1 MSRWW
6 RPVRWVLSAATL
18 CGVVACQ
25 EELFKDSFT
34 ASGASAERLHQ
45 MGTFEPLR
53 ETTETPQGV
62 EEAVAAM
69 SVDRMGGAAPPPRLA
84 MSLAECRA
92 SALRRNLDLR
102 VQLFSPSIAQANVG
116 VEMAKFE
123 SSVFVNYD
131 RNDQNIV
138 TNLLSGEGAAQDV
151 GEIGVNVPLVTGG
164 NLSVA
169 AESLMAN
176 QDLINDGVL
185 PGTQDAQG
193 GLQFSISQPLLRG
206 AGIEANTASIRVAK
220 LNSQIADARTKL
232 EAIRVLANVDR
243 AYWNLYAATAE
254 LTVRQQQYELAV
266 AQLELAR
273 RQVRAGQVAEVEVI
287 RAESGVGRTIE
298 NIILADN
305 AVRLRQR
312 DLKRILNDPNLPI
325 EGGTYVEATT
335 PPSPVSLRFD
345 PETMCAKASDNRME
359 MLELELQLS
368 IDATN
373 IDLAR
378 NQALPLFSVDYTYQ
392 YFGYG
397 TNVGNAWSSLGDADQ
412 YALGAGASIQLGNEA
427 AKNRIQAAIL
437 TRLQRLATRDARRL
451 SIRQEV
457 LNAMDNLENAWRRIL
472 AARMETALAGRTYE
486 AEKRQFDVGLRT
498 SIEVLDAATRL
509 GDAQSREVRAL
520 ASWQISLVDLAFAT
534 GTQLGQARIDW
545 SEVLPAP
552 SARDAVAGL
561 GGLGVNV
568 GGEEGNQPLSVSA
581 DPATESQLKAL
592 GMPQTGPPVEP
603 SVGLGVRPSD
613 KPMGPDRAPPA
624 PDLGVKPAPPV
635 TPSPRTAPIP
645 ESRPPSGP
653 ATSPQVPPAETPAA
667 PPAAPASAPPA
678 SPRPEPAPSG
688 G

>member
-1 MSRWW
+1 
-6 RPVRWVLSAATL
+6 
-18 CGVVACQ
+18 
-25 EELFKDSFT
+25 
-34 ASGASAERLHQ
+34 
-45 MGTFEPLR
+45 
-53 ETTETPQGV
+53 
-62 EEAVAAM
+62 
-69 SVDRMGGAAPPPRLA
+69 
-84 MSLAECRA
+84 
-92 SALRRNLDLR
+92 
-102 VQLFSPSIAQANVG
+102 
-116 VEMAKFE
+116 
-123 SSVFVNYD
+123 
-131 RNDQNIV
+131 
-138 TNLLSGEGAAQDV
+138 
-151 GEIGVNVPLVTGG
+151 
-164 NLSVA
+164 
-169 AESLMAN
+169 
-176 QDLINDGVL
+176 
-185 PGTQDAQG
+185 
-193 GLQFSISQPLLRG
+193 
-206 AGIEANTASIRVAK
+206 VAK

-312 DLKRILNDPNLPI
+312 DLKRILNDPALPI
-325 EGGTYVEATT
+325 EGSTYVEATT

-345 PETMCAKASDNRME
+345 PETMCGKAADNRME

-412 YALGAGASIQLGNEA
+412 YALGASASIQLGNEA
-427 AKNRIQAAIL
+427 AKNRIQGAIL

-457 LNAMDNLENAWRRIL
+457 LNAMDNLENSWRRIL

-561 GGLGVNV
+561 GGLGINV
-568 GGEEGNQPLSVSA
+568 GGEEGNQPLSVSG
-581 DPATESQLKAL
+581 DPATEEQLKSL
-592 GMPQTGPPVEP
+592 GMPQTGAPVEP

-635 TPSPRTAPIP
+635 TPTPRPVPIP
-645 ESRPPSGP
+645 ESRPATGP
-653 ATSPQVPPAETPAA
+653 ATPPAAPATEDPTPPAAASPAA
-667 PPAAPASAPPA
+667 PPAPS
-678 SPRPEPAPSG
+678 PSG
-688 G
+688 A

>member
-138 TNLLSGEGAAQDV
+138 TNLLGGEGAAQDV

-412 YALGAGASIQLGNEA
+412 YALSAGASIQLGNEA

-437 TRLQRLATRDARRL
+437 TRLQRLATRDARQL

-581 DPATESQLKAL
+581 DPVTESQLKAL

-603 SVGLGVRPSD
+603 S
-613 KPMGPDRAPPA
+613 
-624 PDLGVKPAPPV
+624 
-635 TPSPRTAPIP
+635 
-645 ESRPPSGP
+645 
-653 ATSPQVPPAETPAA
+653 
-667 PPAAPASAPPA
+667 
-678 SPRPEPAPSG
+678 
-688 G
+688 

>member
-1 MSRWW
+1 
-6 RPVRWVLSAATL
+6 VLL
-18 CGVVACQ
+18 CGAAACQ
-25 EELFKDSFT
+25 EELFQDSFT

-53 ETTETPQGV
+53 ETTEAPQGV
-62 EEAVAAM
+62 AEAVAAM
-69 SVDRMGGAAPPPRLA
+69 SVDRMGGTSPPPRLA

-138 TNLLSGEGAAQDV
+138 TNLLGGQGAAQDV
-151 GEIGVNVPLVTGG
+151 GEIGVNVPLATGG

-176 QDLINDGVL
+176 QDLINDAVL
-185 PGTQDAQG
+185 PGSQDAQG
-193 GLQFSISQPLLRG
+193 GLQFSIAQPLLRG

-312 DLKRILNDPNLPI
+312 DLKRILNDPALPI
-325 EGGTYVEATT
+325 EGSTYVEATT

-345 PETMCAKASDNRME
+345 PETMCGKAADNRME

-412 YALGAGASIQLGNEA
+412 YALGASASIQLGNEA
-427 AKNRIQAAIL
+427 AKNRIQGAIL

-457 LNAMDNLENAWRRIL
+457 LNAMDNLENSWRRIL

-561 GGLGVNV
+561 GGLGINV
-568 GGEEGNQPLSVSA
+568 GGEEGNQPLSVSG
-581 DPATESQLKAL
+581 DPATEEQLKSL
-592 GMPQTGPPVEP
+592 GMPQTGAPVEP

-635 TPSPRTAPIP
+635 TPTPRPVPIP
-645 ESRPPSGP
+645 ESRPATGP
-653 ATSPQVPPAETPAA
+653 ATPPAAPATEDPTPPAAASPAA
-667 PPAAPASAPPA
+667 PPAPS
-678 SPRPEPAPSG
+678 PSG
-688 G
+688 A

>member
-1 MSRWW
+1 
-6 RPVRWVLSAATL
+6 VLL
-18 CGVVACQ
+18 CGAAACQ
-25 EELFKDSFT
+25 EELFQDSFT

-53 ETTETPQGV
+53 ETTEAPQGV
-62 EEAVAAM
+62 AEAVAAM
-69 SVDRMGGAAPPPRLA
+69 SVDRMGGTAPPPRLA

-102 VQLFSPSIAQANVG
+102 VQLFSPSIAQASVG

-131 RNDQNIV
+131 RSDQNLV
-138 TNLLSGEGAAQDV
+138 TNLLQGDGAARDNLS
-151 GEIGVNVPLVTGG
+151 GGLAMPLATGG
-164 NLSVA
+164 TVNLSA
-169 AESLMAN
+169 NTLLAEQDLSGVIPGN
-176 QDLINDGVL
+176 QD
-185 PGTQDAQG
+185 TQG
-193 GLQFSISQPLLRG
+193 GLQFSIAQPLLRG

-312 DLKRILNDPNLPI
+312 DLKRILNDPALPI
-325 EGGTYVEATT
+325 EGSTYVEATT

-345 PETMCAKASDNRME
+345 PETMCGKATDNRME

-378 NQALPLFSVDYTYQ
+378 NQALPLFAVDYTYQ

-397 TNVGNAWSSLGDADQ
+397 GSASQAWSALGDGEQ
-412 YALGAGASIQLGNEA
+412 YALGANASIQLGNEA
-427 AKNRIQAAIL
+427 AKNRIQGAIL

-457 LNAMDNLENAWRRIL
+457 LNAMDNLENSWRRIL

-561 GGLGVNV
+561 GGLGINV
-568 GGEEGNQPLSVSA
+568 GGEEGNQPLSVSG
-581 DPATESQLKAL
+581 DPATEEQLKSL
-592 GMPQTGPPVEP
+592 GMPQTGAPVEP

-635 TPSPRTAPIP
+635 TPTPRPAPIP
-645 ESRPPSGP
+645 ESRPATPPAAP
-653 ATSPQVPPAETPAA
+653 ATEAPTPPAAASPAA
-667 PPAAPASAPPA
+667 PPAAS
-678 SPRPEPAPSG
+678 PSG
-688 G
+688 A